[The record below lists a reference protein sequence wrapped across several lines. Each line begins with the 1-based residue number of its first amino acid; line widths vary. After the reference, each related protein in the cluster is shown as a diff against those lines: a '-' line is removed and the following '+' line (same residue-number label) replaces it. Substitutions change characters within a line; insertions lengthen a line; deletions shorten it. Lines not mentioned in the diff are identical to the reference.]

1 MPSLPDPTPPTVPNL
16 NSDTEETRR
25 RLYDLVR
32 EMQFSPVEDE
42 DAGPDDYTGPTYTA
56 DECGLKVFYILSR
69 WFATWTNLGEPHLPP
84 DRLQELVR
92 IEADPSSRFGIIFSE
107 V

>member
-1 MPSLPDPTPPTVPNL
+1 MPSLPDGTAPAPNL
-16 NSDTEETRR
+16 NSDTEHTRR
-25 RLYDLVR
+25 ELYDLVVR
-32 EMQFSPVEDE
+32 MQFSPVEAD
-42 DAGPDDYTGPTYTA
+42 GPEDYTGPAYSP
-56 DECGLKVFYILSR
+56 DECGLKVFFILSR

>member
-1 MPSLPDPTPPTVPNL
+1 MPSLPDGTPPPAPNL
-16 NSDTEETRR
+16 NSDTEHVRR
-25 RLYDLVR
+25 ELYDLVV
-32 EMQFSPVEDE
+32 EMQFSPVED
-42 DAGPDDYTGPTYTA
+42 AGPGDWTGPEYTP
-56 DECGLKVFYILSR
+56 DESGLKVFHIFGR

>member
-1 MPSLPDPTPPTVPNL
+1 MPSLPHPTPNL
-16 NSDTEETRR
+16 NSDTEHVRR
-25 RLYDLVR
+25 ELYDLVVR
-32 EMQFSPVEDE
+32 MQFSPVEDDVE
-42 DAGPDDYTGPTYTA
+42 AGPEDYTGPTYTP
-56 DECGLKVFYILSR
+56 DECGLKVFYVFAR

>member
-1 MPSLPDPTPPTVPNL
+1 MPDRPQSTPTPNL
-16 NSDTEETRR
+16 NSDTEHTRR
-25 RLYDLVR
+25 ELYDIVVQ
-32 EMQFSPVEDE
+32 MQFSPVEDAKDGE
-42 DAGPDDYTGPTYTA
+42 WTGPTYSA

-84 DRLQELVR
+84 DQMQELVR
-92 IEADPSSRFGIIFSE
+92 INPDPDSRFGIVFQE

>member
-1 MPSLPDPTPPTVPNL
+1 MPSLPDGTPPTPNL
-16 NSDTEETRR
+16 NSDTEHVRR
-25 RLYDLVR
+25 EFYDLVVA
-32 EMQFSPVEDE
+32 MQFAPLE
-42 DAGPDDYTGPTYTA
+42 DAEAGPEDYTGPTYTP

-69 WFATWTNLGEPHLPP
+69 WFATWTNLDEPNLPP

>member
-1 MPSLPDPTPPTVPNL
+1 MPSLQDGTTPPNL
-16 NSDTEETRR
+16 NSDTEHTRR
-25 RLYDLVR
+25 ELYDLVVA
-32 EMQFSPVEDE
+32 MQFSPIE
-42 DAGPDDYTGPTYTA
+42 DAGPGEHPGPICSA

-69 WFATWTNLGEPHLPP
+69 WFATWTNLDEPNLPP

-92 IEADPSSRFGIIFSE
+92 IKADPSSRFGIVFSE